1 MNQEN
6 HQSGFDGSVGALDDE
21 YRDIFAVKKVAAE
34 RAVAGG
40 SEKQVAV
47 HFVTTLE
54 RYGLACARECP
65 ELFAVLENARGLK
78 LEAADFGQV
87 AVKLKDVFRLDYLV
101 ARRHDGQWGLA
112 I

>member
-40 SEKQVAV
+40 SEKQVGVGTVDTLKASEGATSSAV
-47 HFVTTLE
+47 QYVTMASGGRWL
-54 RYGLACARECP
+54 P
-65 ELFAVLENARGLK
+65 
-78 LEAADFGQV
+78 
-87 AVKLKDVFRLDYLV
+87 
-101 ARRHDGQWGLA
+101 
-112 I
+112 